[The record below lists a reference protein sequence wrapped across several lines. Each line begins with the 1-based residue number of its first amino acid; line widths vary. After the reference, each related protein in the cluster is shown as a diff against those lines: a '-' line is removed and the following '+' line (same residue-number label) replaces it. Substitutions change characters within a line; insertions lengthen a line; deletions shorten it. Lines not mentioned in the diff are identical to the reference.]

1 MTKRMTINNLSGKSA
16 EVLLYD
22 EIGGWFGVDAKQ
34 FAQDIADLDV
44 DDLTVRVHS
53 PGGDVWDGLAI
64 MNSLKRH
71 KAKVTIVVEGIA
83 ASAASFIAV
92 GAADELVMSPH
103 SELMIHDAM
112 TFAAGNVADLE
123 AVIEHL
129 NRESDNVAAI
139 YAARAGGVVEQWR
152 DAMREESWYSA
163 SEAVA
168 AGLAD
173 RIDDA
178 EDTADVTA
186 FVGSRVFANFKFGSR
201 REAPRPPIPKNERGE
216 KMTFL
221 NDVAQRLGLATD
233 DLDEKTVMA
242 ALEETLAEQAEE
254 PTEGVEA
261 VTDPADVVPGGEV
274 PSEVQGTDAGEAT
287 SQVEDPLTVEIDAAR
302 LEELEAAEAALKEA
316 YAREQEQEA
325 ELIAAQAVED
335 GKIGAA
341 AQARWVTAIKA
352 DPEDAKARLEN
363 MRKGLVHRSETG
375 HVTEPDAVEDGQEKL
390 AMQKAFGLHY

>member
-1 MTKRMTINNLSGKSA
+1 
-16 EVLLYD
+16 
-22 EIGGWFGVDAKQ
+22 
-34 FAQDIADLDV
+34 
-44 DDLTVRVHS
+44 
-53 PGGDVWDGLAI
+53 
-64 MNSLKRH
+64 
-71 KAKVTIVVEGIA
+71 
-83 ASAASFIAV
+83 
-92 GAADELVMSPH
+92 
-103 SELMIHDAM
+103 
-112 TFAAGNVADLE
+112 
-123 AVIEHL
+123 
-129 NRESDNVAAI
+129 
-139 YAARAGGVVEQWR
+139 
-152 DAMREESWYSA
+152 
-163 SEAVA
+163 
-168 AGLAD
+168 
-173 RIDDA
+173 
-178 EDTADVTA
+178 
-186 FVGSRVFANFKFGSR
+186 
-201 REAPRPPIPKNERGE
+201 
-216 KMTFL
+216 MTFL

-375 HVTEPDAVEDGQEKL
+375 HVTEPDDVEDGQEKL